1 MYLLFIYLLELDWQ
15 CGYCSTTSNIYIF
28 LIIII
33 FFKGSSE
40 RYIWFGLHKQS
51 DRYRFAESVA
61 AASYRR
67 VGAGCEVES
76 SVSDN

>member
-1 MYLLFIYLLELDWQ
+1 MYLLGLKKECIYYLFIYLLDL
-15 CGYCSTTSNIYIF
+15 YIF
-28 LIIII
+28 IL
-33 FFKGSSE
+33 FFEGSSE

-51 DRYRFAESVA
+51 DWYRFAESVA